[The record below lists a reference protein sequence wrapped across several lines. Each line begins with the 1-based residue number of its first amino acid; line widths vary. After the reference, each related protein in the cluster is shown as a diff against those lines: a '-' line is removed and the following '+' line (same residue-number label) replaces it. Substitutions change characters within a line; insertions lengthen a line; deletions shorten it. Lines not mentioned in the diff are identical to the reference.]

1 MRGVGSAPRS
11 LRQGDTQNLLPFYN
25 APIFEQDFPF
35 SSFSFFAI
43 FKTHTHTCR
52 NLFLPL
58 AENDGGGENSI
69 KSRIRVLKV

>member
-35 SSFSFFAI
+35 SSFFFCN
-43 FKTHTHTCR
+43 FQNTHTYAETYFDFSQKIMVEGKILS
-52 NLFLPL
+52 NLEL
-58 AENDGGGENSI
+58 EY
-69 KSRIRVLKV
+69 